1 MVQKKGE
8 RVIPTNI
15 LQIIFII
22 LAGSA
27 MIAHALRMITQGIF
41 FPNSYYPAP
50 LPTELDF
57 WFDWMI
63 LLVFGISVS
72 IIGFRQWSQI
82 KGNSFR
88 HRWNSRFYKKKSL

>member
-1 MVQKKGE
+1 MVRKKGE

-15 LQIIFII
+15 FHIILII

-41 FPNSYYPAP
+41 FPNSIYPAP

-57 WFDWMI
+57 WFDWVI

-82 KGNSFR
+82 QGNTFR
-88 HRWNSRFYKKKSL
+88 NR